1 MNLIEWI
8 EIPNLG
14 DHRGSLVVFESN
26 KNIPFDVK
34 RLYYI
39 FDAKPDVPRGF
50 HAHKELNQIAFCIK
64 GKCKMLMDNGVEKRE
79 VWINEPNKGLLI
91 PPMVWHEMH
100 DFSDDCIMLVLA
112 SDYYTENDYIREY
125 AEFTKLVNRPYIH
138 PLSDVKSKN
147 IGQSTKV
154 WQFSV
159 VFPNA
164 VIGENCNICAHTLI
178 ENDVRIGNNVTVK
191 SGVYIWDGITLEDN
205 VFIGPCVAFTNDKKP
220 RSKQY
225 PNEFPKTRVKKGASI
240 GANATIL
247 PGITIGANALVGAGA
262 VVTKDVPANA
272 IVIGNPASIKGFISN
287 D

>member
-1 MNLIEWI
+1 MNLIEWVDA
-8 EIPNLG
+8 PDFG
-14 DHRGSLVVFESN
+14 DHRGSLVVLESN

-39 FDAKPDVPRGF
+39 FNVKSDVPRGF
-50 HAHKELNQIAFCIK
+50 HAHKELKQIAFCVK
-64 GKCKMLMDNGVEKRE
+64 GKCKMLMDNGIEKDE
-79 VWINEPNKGLLI
+79 VWIDQANKGLLI
-91 PPMVWHEMH
+91 PSMVWHEMH

-112 SDYYTENDYIREY
+112 SDYYDECDYIREY
-125 AEFTKLVNRPYIH
+125 DEFIKVVNQPYIH
-138 PLSDVKSKN
+138 PLADVKSVN
-147 IGQSTKV
+147 IGQKTKV

-159 VFPNA
+159 VFQNA

-178 ENDVRIGNNVTVK
+178 ENDVQIGNNVTVK

-262 VVTKDVPANA
+262 VVTKDVPENA
-272 IVIGNPASIKGFISN
+272 IVVGNPAVIKGYVEE
-287 D
+287 